1 MRIRRSWMRIV
12 GALIA
17 PVICAAPVLYFGYF
31 RFWGARGLMALADA
45 QRDLAVEREQLDAIR
60 GDRER
65 LQHRIELLQPGR
77 ADRERL
83 RLRRLRRARV
93 PPQPALPDH

>member
-1 MRIRRSWMRIV
+1 MRIV

-17 PVICAAPVLYFGYF
+17 PVICAAAVLYFGYF
-31 RFWGARGLMALADA
+31 TVWGARGLMALADT

-77 ADRERL
+77 ADPDLVEEITRDQL
-83 RLRRLRRARV
+83 IGTSPGQIAVPRRS
-93 PPQPALPDH
+93 H